1 MEMELDPEEEQP
13 SRFGGMRLGG
23 MRLGGMRMAVIMVA
37 LLGAAFMLFSSLF
50 TVSEIQ
56 QGVVTQ
62 LGKPVRVVKNPGLH
76 FKLPFLQQVIFFDNR
91 LLDYDSAPTEVVTKD
106 KKALVVDN
114 YSRWR
119 IKDPLLMLQTVQNE
133 NGAQA
138 RLDDIIYSELRLE
151 LGLHSLIEIVA
162 SKRKEIFSKVTA
174 SSNEKAKEY
183 GIEIIDV
190 RVKRADLPPE
200 NEKAVYGRMRA
211 ERQRIARQYRSEGKE
226 EALKIR
232 SKTDKLRTILLADAY
247 QQEQILRGNG
257 DASAVTI
264 YAEAFER
271 DQEFYAFIRT
281 LEAYKQSLKSNT
293 TVILPPDSQFLRY
306 LKESR

>member
-23 MRLGGMRMAVIMVA
+23 MRMGVIMVA
-37 LLGAAFMLFSSLF
+37 LLGAAFVLFSSLF

-200 NEKAVYGRMRA
+200 NEKAVFGRMRA

-306 LKESR
+306 IKEAR

>member
-1 MEMELDPEEEQP
+1 
-13 SRFGGMRLGG
+13 MRLGI
-23 MRLGGMRMAVIMVA
+23 IMVA
-37 LLGAAFMLFSSLF
+37 VLGAAFIIFSSLF

-56 QGVVTQ
+56 QAVVTQ
-62 LGKPVRVVKNPGLH
+62 LGKPVRVVQNPGLH

-91 LLDYDSAPTEVVTKD
+91 LLDYDSAPTEVITKD

-119 IKDPLLMLQTVQNE
+119 IKDPLLMLQTVRDE

-151 LGLHSLIEIVA
+151 LGLHTLIEIVA

-200 NEKAVYGRMRA
+200 NEKAVFGRMRA
-211 ERQRIARQYRSEGKE
+211 ERQRIARQYRSEGAE

-281 LEAYKQSLKSNT
+281 LEAYKQSLKNNT

-306 LKESR
+306 IKEAH

>member
-23 MRLGGMRMAVIMVA
+23 MRMGVIMVA
-37 LLGAAFMLFSSLF
+37 LLGAAFVLFSSLF

-56 QGVVTQ
+56 QAVVTQ

-76 FKLPFLQQVIFFDNR
+76 FKLPFFQQVIFFDNR

-200 NEKAVYGRMRA
+200 NEKAVFGRMRA

-306 LKESR
+306 IKEAR

>member
-23 MRLGGMRMAVIMVA
+23 MRMGLIMVA

-76 FKLPFLQQVIFFDNR
+76 FKLPFFQQVIFFDNR
-91 LLDYDSAPTEVVTKD
+91 LLDYDSAPTEVITED

-200 NEKAVYGRMRA
+200 NEKAVFGRMRA

-232 SKTDKLRTILLADAY
+232 SKTDKFRTILLADAY

-281 LEAYKQSLKSNT
+281 LEAYKQSLKNNT

-306 LKESR
+306 IKEAR

>member
-23 MRLGGMRMAVIMVA
+23 MRMGVIMVA
-37 LLGAAFMLFSSLF
+37 LLGAAFVLFSSLF

-62 LGKPVRVVKNPGLH
+62 LGKPVRVLQSPGLH
-76 FKLPFLQQVIFFDNR
+76 FKLPFFQQVIFFDNR

-119 IKDPLLMLQTVQNE
+119 ISDPLLLLQTVQNE

-211 ERQRIARQYRSEGKE
+211 ERQRIARQYRSEGAE

-281 LEAYKQSLKSNT
+281 LEAYKQSLKNNT

-306 LKESR
+306 IKEAR

>member
-13 SRFGGMRLGG
+13 SRFGG

-76 FKLPFLQQVIFFDNR
+76 FKLPFFQQVIFFDNR

-200 NEKAVYGRMRA
+200 NEKAVFGRMRA

-281 LEAYKQSLKSNT
+281 LEAYKQSLKNNT

-306 LKESR
+306 IKEAR

>member
-13 SRFGGMRLGG
+13 SRFGG

-91 LLDYDSAPTEVVTKD
+91 LLDYDSAPTEIVTKD

-119 IKDPLLMLQTVQNE
+119 IIDPLLMLQTVRNE

-151 LGLHSLIEIVA
+151 LGLHDLIEIVA
-162 SKRKEIFSKVTA
+162 LKRKEIFRKVTA
-174 SSNEKAKEY
+174 ASNEKAKEY
-183 GIEIIDV
+183 GIEILDV

-200 NEKAVYGRMRA
+200 NERAVYGRMRA

-232 SKTDKLRTILLADAY
+232 STTDKVKTILLADAY
-247 QQEQILRGNG
+247 EQEQRLRGKG
-257 DASAVTI
+257 DAEALGI

-271 DQEFYAFIRT
+271 DEEFYSFIRT
-281 LEAYKQSLKSNT
+281 LEAYKLSLKENT
-293 TVILPPDSQFLRY
+293 TVILPPDSQFLRF
-306 LKESR
+306 LKEAR

>member
-1 MEMELDPEEEQP
+1 MEREFEIEEEQP
-13 SRFGGMRLGG
+13 RRFGFGNIRTSGL
-23 MRLGGMRMAVIMVA
+23 AVVVIVVGFV
-37 LLGAAFMLFSSLF
+37 LISSLY
-50 TVSEIQ
+50 TTSEVQ
-56 QGVVTQ
+56 QAVVTQ
-62 LGKPVRVVKNPGLH
+62 LGKPVRVVRNPGLH
-76 FKLPFLQQVIFFDNR
+76 FKIPFIQQVVLFDKR
-91 LLDYDSAPTEVVTKD
+91 LLDYDAAPTEIVSKD
-106 KKALVVDN
+106 KKNLVVDN

-119 IKDPLLMLQTVQNE
+119 ISDPLLFLQTVRNE

-151 LGLHSLIEIVA
+151 LGLHELIEIVA

-174 SSNEKAKEY
+174 RSNEKAKEY
-183 GIEIIDV
+183 GIEVLDV

-232 SKTDKLRTILLADAY
+232 STTDKLKTILLADAY
-247 QQEQILRGNG
+247 ENEQRLRGKG
-257 DASAVTI
+257 DAKALAI

-271 DQEFYAFIRT
+271 DEEFYSFLRT
-281 LEAYKQSLKSNT
+281 LEAYRQSLKERT
-293 TVILPPDSQFLRY
+293 TVILPPDSQFLRF
-306 LKESR
+306 LKEAR

>member
-23 MRLGGMRMAVIMVA
+23 MRMGVIMVA
-37 LLGAAFMLFSSLF
+37 LLGAAFVLFSSLF

-62 LGKPVRVVKNPGLH
+62 LGKPVRVLQSPGLH
-76 FKLPFLQQVIFFDNR
+76 FKLPFFQQVIFFDNR
-91 LLDYDSAPTEVVTKD
+91 LLDYDSAPTEVITED

-138 RLDDIIYSELRLE
+138 RLDDIIYSKLRLE

-200 NEKAVYGRMRA
+200 NEKAVFGRMRA

-232 SKTDKLRTILLADAY
+232 SKTDKLRTILLANAY
-247 QQEQILRGNG
+247 QQEQTLRGNG

-271 DQEFYAFIRT
+271 DQDFYAFIRT
-281 LEAYKQSLKSNT
+281 LEAYKQSLKNNT
-293 TVILPPDSQFLRY
+293 TVILPPDSQFLRF

>member
-23 MRLGGMRMAVIMVA
+23 MRMAVIMVA
-37 LLGAAFMLFSSLF
+37 LLGAAFVLFSSLF

-56 QGVVTQ
+56 QAVVTQ

-76 FKLPFLQQVIFFDNR
+76 FKLPFFQQVIFFDNR

-174 SSNEKAKEY
+174 SSNEKAKED

-200 NEKAVYGRMRA
+200 NEKAVFGRMRT

-264 YAEAFER
+264 YAKAFER

-306 LKESR
+306 IKEAR

>member
-23 MRLGGMRMAVIMVA
+23 MRMGVIMVA

-62 LGKPVRVVKNPGLH
+62 LGKPVRVLQSPGLH
-76 FKLPFLQQVIFFDNR
+76 FKLPFFQQVIFFDNR

-106 KKALVVDN
+106 KKALVVDY

-119 IKDPLLMLQTVQNE
+119 IIDPLLLLQTVQNE

-200 NEKAVYGRMRA
+200 NEKAVFGRMRA

-281 LEAYKQSLKSNT
+281 LEAYKQSLKNNT
-293 TVILPPDSQFLRY
+293 TVILPPDSQFLRF

>member
-23 MRLGGMRMAVIMVA
+23 MRMAVIIVA
-37 LLGAAFMLFSSLF
+37 LLGVAFILFSSLF
-50 TVSEIQ
+50 TISEIQ

-76 FKLPFLQQVIFFDNR
+76 FKLPFFQQVVFFDNR

-200 NEKAVYGRMRA
+200 NEKAVFGRMRA

-281 LEAYKQSLKSNT
+281 LEAYKQSLKNNT

>member
-23 MRLGGMRMAVIMVA
+23 MRMGVIIVA

-200 NEKAVYGRMRA
+200 NEKAVFGRMRA

-281 LEAYKQSLKSNT
+281 LEAYKQSLKNNT
-293 TVILPPDSQFLRY
+293 TVILPPDSQFLRF

>member
-23 MRLGGMRMAVIMVA
+23 MRMAVIMVA
-37 LLGAAFMLFSSLF
+37 LLGVAFILFSSLF
-50 TVSEIQ
+50 TISEIQ

-76 FKLPFLQQVIFFDNR
+76 FKLPFFQQVIFFDNR

-200 NEKAVYGRMRA
+200 NEKAVFGRMRA

-247 QQEQILRGNG
+247 QQEQTLRGNG

-264 YAEAFER
+264 YAEAYER
-271 DQEFYAFIRT
+271 DQDFYAFIRT
-281 LEAYKQSLKSNT
+281 LEAYKQSLKNNT

>member
-23 MRLGGMRMAVIMVA
+23 MRMGVIIVA

-76 FKLPFLQQVIFFDNR
+76 FKLPFFQQVIFFDNR

-151 LGLHSLIEIVA
+151 LGLHDLIEIVA

-200 NEKAVYGRMRA
+200 NEKAVFGRMRA

-247 QQEQILRGNG
+247 QQEQTLRGNG

-264 YAEAFER
+264 YAEAYER
-271 DQEFYAFIRT
+271 DQDFYAFIRT
-281 LEAYKQSLKSNT
+281 LEAYKQSLKNNT

>member
-23 MRLGGMRMAVIMVA
+23 MRMGVIMVA
-37 LLGAAFMLFSSLF
+37 LLGAAFTLFSSFF

-56 QGVVTQ
+56 QAVVTQ
-62 LGKPVRVVKNPGLH
+62 LGRPVRVVKSPGLH
-76 FKLPFLQQVIFFDNR
+76 FKLPFLQQVLFFDNR

-119 IKDPLLMLQTVQNE
+119 IKDPLLMLQTVQDE

-211 ERQRIARQYRSEGKE
+211 ERQRIARQYRSEGAE

-264 YAEAFER
+264 YAEAYER
-271 DQEFYAFIRT
+271 DQEFYAFTRT
-281 LEAYKQSLKSNT
+281 LEAYKQSLKNNT

-306 LKESR
+306 IKEAH

>member
-23 MRLGGMRMAVIMVA
+23 MRMGVIMVA

-62 LGKPVRVVKNPGLH
+62 LGKPVRVVQSPGLH

-91 LLDYDSAPTEVVTKD
+91 LLDYDSAPTEVVTRD

-200 NEKAVYGRMRA
+200 NEKAVFGRMRA

-232 SKTDKLRTILLADAY
+232 SKTDKFRTILLADAY

-271 DQEFYAFIRT
+271 DQDFYAFIRT
-281 LEAYKQSLKSNT
+281 LEAYKQSLKNNT
-293 TVILPPDSQFLRY
+293 TVILPPDSQFLRF

>member
-23 MRLGGMRMAVIMVA
+23 MRMGVIMVA
-37 LLGAAFMLFSSLF
+37 LLGAAFALFSSLF

-56 QGVVTQ
+56 QAVITQ
-62 LGKPVRVVKNPGLH
+62 LGKPVRVVQSPGLH
-76 FKLPFLQQVIFFDNR
+76 FKLPFFQQAIFFDNR
-91 LLDYDSAPTEVVTKD
+91 LLDYDSAPTEVITED

-138 RLDDIIYSELRLE
+138 RLDDIIYSELRVQ
-151 LGLHSLIEIVA
+151 LGLHTLIEIVA

-200 NEKAVYGRMRA
+200 NEKAVFGRMRA

-247 QQEQILRGNG
+247 QQEQTLRGNG

-281 LEAYKQSLKSNT
+281 LEAYKQSLKDKT
-293 TVILPPDSQFLRY
+293 TVILPPDSQFLRF

>member
-1 MEMELDPEEEQP
+1 MEMELDPEEDQP

-23 MRLGGMRMAVIMVA
+23 MRMGVIMVA
-37 LLGAAFMLFSSLF
+37 LLGAAFVLFSSLF

-56 QGVVTQ
+56 QAVVTQ
-62 LGKPVRVVKNPGLH
+62 LGRPVRVVKSPGLH
-76 FKLPFLQQVIFFDNR
+76 FKLPFLQQVMFFDNR

-119 IKDPLLMLQTVQNE
+119 IKDPLLMLQPVQNE

-174 SSNEKAKEY
+174 SSNEKAKED

-211 ERQRIARQYRSEGKE
+211 ERQRIARQYRSEGAE

-306 LKESR
+306 IKEAR

>member
-13 SRFGGMRLGG
+13 SRFGGMRLGI
-23 MRLGGMRMAVIMVA
+23 IMVA
-37 LLGAAFMLFSSLF
+37 VLGAAFIIFSSLF

-56 QGVVTQ
+56 QAVVTQ
-62 LGKPVRVVKNPGLH
+62 LGKPVRVVQSPGLH

-91 LLDYDSAPTEVVTKD
+91 LLDYDSAPTEVITKD

-119 IKDPLLMLQTVQNE
+119 IKDPLLMLQTVRDE

-151 LGLHSLIEIVA
+151 LGLHTLIEIVA

-200 NEKAVYGRMRA
+200 NEKAVFGRMRA
-211 ERQRIARQYRSEGKE
+211 ERQRIARQYRSEGAE

-281 LEAYKQSLKSNT
+281 LEAYKQSLKNNT

-306 LKESR
+306 IKEAH

>member
-23 MRLGGMRMAVIMVA
+23 MRMGVIIVA

-200 NEKAVYGRMRA
+200 NEKAVFGRMRA

-247 QQEQILRGNG
+247 QQEQTLRGNG

-264 YAEAFER
+264 YAEAYER
-271 DQEFYAFIRT
+271 DQDFYAFIRT
-281 LEAYKQSLKSNT
+281 LEAYKQSLKNNT

>member
-1 MEMELDPEEEQP
+1 
-13 SRFGGMRLGG
+13 
-23 MRLGGMRMAVIMVA
+23 MRMAVIMVA
-37 LLGAAFMLFSSLF
+37 LLGAAFVLFSSLF

-56 QGVVTQ
+56 QAVVTQ

-76 FKLPFLQQVIFFDNR
+76 FKLPFFQQVIFFDNR

-200 NEKAVYGRMRA
+200 NEKAVFGRMRA

-306 LKESR
+306 IKEAR

>member
-23 MRLGGMRMAVIMVA
+23 MRMAVIMVA
-37 LLGAAFMLFSSLF
+37 LLGAAFVLFSSLF

-56 QGVVTQ
+56 QAVVTQ

-76 FKLPFLQQVIFFDNR
+76 FKLPFFQQVIFFDNR

-200 NEKAVYGRMRA
+200 NEKAVFGRMRA

-306 LKESR
+306 IKEAR

>member
-1 MEMELDPEEEQP
+1 MEMELDPEEEKP
-13 SRFGGMRLGG
+13 SRFGGMRLGI
-23 MRLGGMRMAVIMVA
+23 IMVA
-37 LLGAAFMLFSSLF
+37 VLGAAFIIFSSLF

-56 QGVVTQ
+56 QAVVTQ
-62 LGKPVRVVKNPGLH
+62 LGRPVRVVKSPGLH
-76 FKLPFLQQVIFFDNR
+76 FKLPFLQQVMFFDNR

-119 IKDPLLMLQTVQNE
+119 IKDPLLMLQTVQDE

-151 LGLHSLIEIVA
+151 LGLHTLIEIVA

-211 ERQRIARQYRSEGKE
+211 ERQRIARQYRSEGAE

-264 YAEAFER
+264 YAEAYER
-271 DQEFYAFIRT
+271 DQEFYAFTRT
-281 LEAYKQSLKSNT
+281 LEAYKQSLKNNT

-306 LKESR
+306 IKEAH

>member
-1 MEMELDPEEEQP
+1 
-13 SRFGGMRLGG
+13 
-23 MRLGGMRMAVIMVA
+23 MRLGGMRMGVIMVA

-119 IKDPLLMLQTVQNE
+119 IKDPLLLLQTVRNE

-200 NEKAVYGRMRA
+200 NEKAVFGRMRA

-271 DQEFYAFIRT
+271 DQDFYAFIRT
-281 LEAYKQSLKSNT
+281 LEAYKQSLKNNT
-293 TVILPPDSQFLRY
+293 TVILPPDSQFLRF

>member
-23 MRLGGMRMAVIMVA
+23 MRMGVIMVG

-76 FKLPFLQQVIFFDNR
+76 FKLPFLQQVVFFDNR
-91 LLDYDSAPTEVVTKD
+91 LLDYDSAPTEVITED

-119 IKDPLLMLQTVQNE
+119 ITDPLLLLQTVRNE

-138 RLDDIIYSELRLE
+138 RLDDIIYSELRVQ
-151 LGLHSLIEIVA
+151 LGLHTLIEIVA

-174 SSNEKAKEY
+174 SSSEKAKEY
-183 GIEIIDV
+183 GIEILDV
-190 RVKRADLPPE
+190 RVKRADLPLE
-200 NEKAVYGRMRA
+200 NEKAVFGRMRA

-247 QQEQILRGNG
+247 QQEQTLRGNG

-271 DQEFYAFIRT
+271 DQDFYAFIRT
-281 LEAYKQSLKSNT
+281 LEAYKQSLKDKT
-293 TVILPPDSQFLRY
+293 TVILPPDSQFLRF

>member
-23 MRLGGMRMAVIMVA
+23 MRMGVIMVA
-37 LLGAAFMLFSSLF
+37 LLGAAFVLFSSLF

-56 QGVVTQ
+56 QAVITQ
-62 LGKPVRVVKNPGLH
+62 LGKPVRVVQSPGLH
-76 FKLPFLQQVIFFDNR
+76 FKLPFFQQAIFFDNR
-91 LLDYDSAPTEVVTKD
+91 LLDYDSAPTEVITED

-200 NEKAVYGRMRA
+200 NEKAVFGRMRA

-281 LEAYKQSLKSNT
+281 LEAYKQSLKNNT
-293 TVILPPDSQFLRY
+293 TVILPPDSQFLRF

>member
-23 MRLGGMRMAVIMVA
+23 MRMAVIMVA
-37 LLGAAFMLFSSLF
+37 LLGAAFVLFSSLF

-56 QGVVTQ
+56 QAVVTQ
-62 LGKPVRVVKNPGLH
+62 LGKPVRVVQSPGLH
-76 FKLPFLQQVIFFDNR
+76 FKLPFFQQVIFFDNR

-200 NEKAVYGRMRA
+200 NEKAVFGRMRA

-306 LKESR
+306 IKEAR

>member
-23 MRLGGMRMAVIMVA
+23 MRMGIIIVA

-91 LLDYDSAPTEVVTKD
+91 LLDYDSAPTEVITED

-119 IKDPLLMLQTVQNE
+119 ITDPLLLLQTVRNE

-138 RLDDIIYSELRLE
+138 RLDDIIYSELRVQ
-151 LGLHSLIEIVA
+151 LGLHTLIEIVA

-174 SSNEKAKEY
+174 SSSEKAKEY
-183 GIEIIDV
+183 GIEILDV
-190 RVKRADLPPE
+190 RVKRADLPLE
-200 NEKAVYGRMRA
+200 NEKAVFGRMRA

-247 QQEQILRGNG
+247 QQEQTLRGNG

-271 DQEFYAFIRT
+271 DQDFYAFIRT
-281 LEAYKQSLKSNT
+281 LEAYKQSLKNNT
-293 TVILPPDSQFLRY
+293 TVILPPDSQFLRF

>member
-23 MRLGGMRMAVIMVA
+23 MRMGVIIVA

-62 LGKPVRVVKNPGLH
+62 LGKPVKVVKNPGLH
-76 FKLPFLQQVIFFDNR
+76 FKLPFLQQVVFFDNR

-200 NEKAVYGRMRA
+200 NEKAVFGRMRA

-264 YAEAFER
+264 YAEAYER
-271 DQEFYAFIRT
+271 DQDFYAFIRT
-281 LEAYKQSLKSNT
+281 LEAYKQSLKNNT

>member
-1 MEMELDPEEEQP
+1 MEMDLDSEEEQP

-23 MRLGGMRMAVIMVA
+23 MRMGVIMVA
-37 LLGAAFMLFSSLF
+37 LLGAAFVLFSSLF

-76 FKLPFLQQVIFFDNR
+76 FKLPFFQQVIFFDNR

-200 NEKAVYGRMRA
+200 NEKAVFGRMRA

-281 LEAYKQSLKSNT
+281 LEAYKQSLKNNT
-293 TVILPPDSQFLRY
+293 TVILPPDSQFLRF

>member
-23 MRLGGMRMAVIMVA
+23 MRMGVIIVA
-37 LLGAAFMLFSSLF
+37 LLGAAFTLFSSLF

-211 ERQRIARQYRSEGKE
+211 ERQRSARQYRSEGKE

-232 SKTDKLRTILLADAY
+232 SKTDKLRT
-247 QQEQILRGNG
+247 
-257 DASAVTI
+257 
-264 YAEAFER
+264 
-271 DQEFYAFIRT
+271 
-281 LEAYKQSLKSNT
+281 
-293 TVILPPDSQFLRY
+293 
-306 LKESR
+306 